1 MKYTIIFFIGL
12 NFFSLNAQTNLK
24 WLDVLPGISYLNTE
38 TIGENI
44 FIGYGGWSA
53 KPEAVKFWCEKL
65 FYANLQNLK
74 VNKVFAVKGPDSPC
88 YDEREIADSLL
99 AIKLL
104 DICKNENITNI
115 IIAAHSSGSFVAH
128 HFFQY
133 LFGTTNLDS
142 LGIIKN
148 KIIYFNLDGGI
159 GSGECGFPIDEN
171 IASKLNSIYA
181 VYAYDSTTNKY
192 SSNYE
197 TMILLS
203 KKFTNSYEIRLD
215 VSDCGCTGKWCI
227 HDALIIKKP
236 YNPEKFDLVN
246 DYGGINDERPVQSDY
261 LNVLKT
267 KKPN

>member
-1 MKYTIIFFIGL
+1 VKYTIILFIGL

-104 DICKNENITNI
+104 RKNGILFTFSCSGHISNEIFYQI
-115 IIAAHSSGSFVAH
+115 ISSAAFDSGREVRIIKYLNQACDHPILTSFPES
-128 HFFQY
+128 QY
-133 LFGTTNLDS
+133 LKG
-142 LGIIKN
+142 
-148 KIIYFNLDGGI
+148 
-159 GSGECGFPIDEN
+159 
-171 IASKLNSIYA
+171 
-181 VYAYDSTTNKY
+181 
-192 SSNYE
+192 
-197 TMILLS
+197 
-203 KKFTNSYEIRLD
+203 
-215 VSDCGCTGKWCI
+215 
-227 HDALIIKKP
+227 
-236 YNPEKFDLVN
+236 LVCVV
-246 DYGGINDERPVQSDY
+246 G
-261 LNVLKT
+261 
-267 KKPN
+267 